1 MPSLSLPSGCP
12 PDCLAMPFQPFCL
25 CSSSPVVYCCY
36 RLCFMYTAAQPQLV
50 FRHAV
55 QFQCFSC
62 LLNLPSLPFPDCHPC
77 LACYPAALLLSV
89 PLFSFLA
96 SFLAQPQPAFWL
108 PSRLSSRAVST
119 FLPLFIFAGRV
130 LLLSVMLHVH
140 CCPASAS
147 LPPCCS
153 VPVLQLSAKSSIF
166 TIP

>member
-1 MPSLSLPSGCP
+1 M
-12 PDCLAMPFQPFCL
+12 
-25 CSSSPVVYCCY
+25 
-36 RLCFMYTAAQPQLV
+36 
-50 FRHAV
+50 
-55 QFQCFSC
+55 
-62 LLNLPSLPFPDCHPC
+62 
-77 LACYPAALLLSV
+77 
-89 PLFSFLA
+89 FSFLFKLLFCIC
-96 SFLAQPQPAFWL
+96 SFWLVMYGVLYHLFCYILPAPSLFQHHSCMFYFISHWSQFCMFSLFSESTLIGCSLLLIMICFTYTIAQPQPAFWL
-108 PSRLSSRAVST
+108 PSGLSSHAVST